1 MAKTTTT
8 EWAIG
13 PWSRR
18 GSLNY
23 VPIDQP
29 FNGAYFTERP
39 GSRNAPRRWRNGSPI
54 KWRIPVPELRTS
66 HTHLRT
72 MRKSCATRRNNL

>member
-39 GSRNAPRRWRNGSPI
+39 GSRNAPPPLAE
-54 KWRIPVPELRTS
+54 RIPYKVEDTGSGVTYIAYSSSDDAEILRYTEE
-66 HTHLRT
+66 
-72 MRKSCATRRNNL
+72 